1 MYKTAS
7 SLLFVCLLFLCTIS
21 AYAQTVT
28 SFDGIDASQL
38 KNPEWLVDPN
48 GAVGTK
54 QYMEWVT
61 PYYQAYDKV
70 TFAPVW
76 PTPQPGITP
85 FVNNGVTNCNN
96 FNGGDVIILFD
107 RLASRW
113 VLAAHTPGPNY
124 YYCVAISNTDNLAS
138 STLKWYTYAFLLN
151 SFLGKDSQG
160 NVYYPDWGK
169 IATWPDAYYV
179 GIDLGD
185 VDAGYIDVGVM
196 ACALD
201 RINMLIGGTP
211 NTPQCSTAPDPIP
224 GANYLGH
231 SLEPADVEGTTPPPA
246 GTPEYFVSIENPSGT
261 LKTSSSINLWTFAV
275 NWTNPAETNFTQ
287 VPASISVPSFIPGCY
302 NVSSPGNTICVPEP
316 STATTGQSIDSV
328 GDRLM
333 FRFAYRNFGEYES
346 YLVSHTVQVGA
357 GNRTQTGIRWYELRP
372 LKTGDAPSFYQS
384 NTISPDTTTYR
395 FMPSIAQDQNG
406 NAAVGYSVSSAS
418 MHPGISASYWNLNPT
433 ATAPTE
439 ISLYSGAG
447 DEENVYHWGTY
458 SSMTVDPVGGCA
470 FWYVNQYFAQNQTG
484 AEINFNT
491 RISTFSLPG
500 CGSAT
505 LSPSSLA
512 FGVQSDGTTSP
523 TQQILLTN
531 SQSVALNIGSI
542 TFGGANPAS
551 FTQTNDCGTSLVAG
565 GTCAI
570 NAAFAPLGT
579 SSGPFSASLMV
590 NDDAPNSPQTA
601 TLTGTGTS
609 LSTLTLSTTA
619 VNFGNQAY
627 GTSSATTPITVTN
640 TGGTTVTFSSIAITG
655 ASSNFPWSNNCP
667 TNLIAGAGC
676 TIYVSFAPAS
686 AGNFSA
692 TIVLT
697 DNAYGNPQ
705 SISLSGTGVV
715 PVTLST
721 NSILFGTVMTGSSK
735 TAAPITLMNQMSV
748 PLTGITFNTVG
759 AGFSQKN
766 TCGTTLAANTQ
777 CTITVTFA
785 PTTTGT
791 QTGTVS
797 ITDNAP
803 NSPQTISL
811 QGTAVLPVS
820 VTPAAGLAFGVV
832 TVGTSSAAKTLTVTN
847 NQTTAL
853 TINSITFTGA
863 HPGDYSQ
870 TNTCGSSLA
879 AKGKCTIAVTF
890 TPTAT
895 GSRTASINITDSA
908 TNSPQIL
915 PLYGTGH

>member
-7 SLLFVCLLFLCTIS
+7 SLLFVCLLFFCTTS
-21 AYAQTVT
+21 AYAQTVNT
-28 SFDGIDASQL
+28 FEGIDASQL
-38 KNPEWLVDPN
+38 KSPEWLIDPN

-54 QYMEWVT
+54 QYMEWVN

-76 PTPQPGITP
+76 STPQAGTAI
-85 FVNNGVTNCNN
+85 FIANGVTSCNN

-113 VLAAHTPGPNY
+113 VIAAHTAAPDY

-138 STLKWYTYAFLLN
+138 SGLKWYTYAIPLN
-151 SFLGKDSQG
+151 SFLGTNPEG
-160 NVYYPDWGK
+160 VTYYPDWGK

-185 VDAGYIDVGVM
+185 VSAGYIDVGVL

-201 RINMLIGGTP
+201 RTNMLIGGTP
-211 NTPQCSTAPDPIP
+211 NTPQCFTVPDPVVGSP
-224 GANYLGH
+224 DYLAH
-231 SLEPADVEGTTPPPA
+231 SLEPADIDGTTPPPA
-246 GTPEYFVSIENPSGT
+246 GSPEYFVSIENPLNNGAA
-261 LKTSSSINLWTFAV
+261 KTSSSINLWQFHV
-275 NWTNPAETNFTQ
+275 NWTNPADTTFTQ
-287 VPASISVPSFIPGCY
+287 SSIPVPAFTPGCY
-302 NVSSPGNTICVPEP
+302 AVSNPGNTICVPEP
-316 STATTGQSIDSV
+316 STSTTGQYIDSV

-333 FRFAYRNFGEYES
+333 FRLAYRNFGEYES
-346 YLVSHTVQVGA
+346 YLVSHAVQVNA
-357 GNRTQTGIRWYELRP
+357 GNRTQTGIRWYELRGSGA
-372 LKTGDAPSFYQS
+372 LTLYQS
-384 NTISPDTTTYR
+384 GTISPDNTTYR

-406 NAAVGYSVSSAS
+406 NAAVGYSVSSATV
-418 MHPGISASYWNLNPT
+418 HPGISASWWNLT
-433 ATAPTE
+433 DQTAPTE
-439 ISLYSGAG
+439 ISLYSGTG
-447 DEENVYHWGTY
+447 DEENVYHYGTY

-470 FWYVNQYFAQNQTG
+470 FWYINEYFAQNQTG
-484 AEINFNT
+484 SEINWNT

-500 CGSAT
+500 CGFAT
-505 LSPSSLA
+505 LSPTSLA
-512 FGVQSDGTTSP
+512 FGVQSIGTTSP
-523 TQQILLTN
+523 TQPVILSN
-531 SQSVALNIGSI
+531 SQSVALNISSI
-542 TFGGANPAS
+542 SFGGNNPAS
-551 FTQTNDCGTSLVAG
+551 FTQTNDCGSSLAAG
-565 GTCAI
+565 GTCSL
-570 NAAFAPLGT
+570 NVAFAPLGT
-579 SSGPFSASLMV
+579 SSGPFSSTLYVYDNA
-590 NDDAPNSPQTA
+590 ANSPQTA
-601 TLTGTGTS
+601 TLTGTGTT
-609 LSTLTLSTTA
+609 LPTLTLSTTA

-627 GTSSATTPITVTN
+627 GTSSTTTPITVTN
-640 TGGTTVTFSSIAITG
+640 TGATTIAFSSITITG

-692 TIVLT
+692 AIGLAS
-697 DNAYGNPQ
+697 NAYGNPQ

-715 PVTLST
+715 PVALST

-735 TAAPITLMNQMSV
+735 IAAPIKLTNQMSV
-748 PLTGITFNTVG
+748 SLSGITFNTVG
-759 AGFSQKN
+759 AGFSQGN
-766 TCGTTLAANTQ
+766 TCGATLAAGAQ

-791 QTGTVS
+791 LTGTVS
-797 ITDNAP
+797 ITDNAS
-803 NSPQTISL
+803 NSPQTITL

-820 VTPAAGLAFGVV
+820 VAPAAGLAFGVV
-832 TVGTSSAAKTLTVTN
+832 PVGTSSPAKTLTVTN

-879 AKGKCTIAVTF
+879 AKAKCTIAVTF

-895 GSRTASINITDSA
+895 GSRTASLTLADSA

>member
-7 SLLFVCLLFLCTIS
+7 SLLFVYLLSLCTLS
-21 AYAQTVT
+21 AFGQTVT

-76 PTPQPGITP
+76 STPQLGITP
-85 FVNNGVTNCNN
+85 FVNNGVTSCNN

-138 STLKWYTYAFLLN
+138 SSLKWYTYAIFLN
-151 SFLGKDSQG
+151 PFLGKDSQG
-160 NVYYPDWGK
+160 NPYYPDWGK

-201 RINMLIGGTP
+201 RTDMLIGAAAD
-211 NTPQCSTAPDPIP
+211 TPQCFTEPDPV
-224 GANYLGH
+224 GSTNYLEH

-246 GTPEYFVSIENPSGT
+246 GTPEYFVSIENPNGT
-261 LKTSSSINLWTFAV
+261 LKTSSSINLWEFQV
-275 NWTNPAETNFTQ
+275 NWTNPSATTFTQ
-287 VPASISVPSFIPGCY
+287 SSLTVPSFIPGCY

-333 FRFAYRNFGEYES
+333 FRFAYRNFGDYDS
-346 YLVSHTVQVGA
+346 YLVSHTVQESA
-357 GNRTQTGIRWYELRP
+357 GNRTPTGIRWYELRNSA
-372 LKTGDAPSFYQS
+372 APYLNQS
-384 NTISPDTTTYR
+384 GTISPDTTNYR
-395 FMPSIAQDQNG
+395 FMPSIAQDQNA
-406 NAAVGYSVSSAS
+406 NAAVGYSISSAT
-418 MHPGISASYWNLNPT
+418 MHPSISAYYWNLNSNQLTP
-433 ATAPTE
+433 AE
-439 ISLYSGAG
+439 ISLYSGTG

-458 SSMTVDPVGGCA
+458 TSMTVDPVGGCA
-470 FWYVNQYFAQNQTG
+470 FWYVNQYLPQNQTG
-484 AEINFNT
+484 SEISFNT

-531 SQSVALNIGSI
+531 SQTVTLNIGSI

-551 FTQTNDCGTSLVAG
+551 FTQTNDCGTSLTPGA
-565 GTCAI
+565 TCTI
-570 NAAFAPLGT
+570 NVAFAPLGT
-579 SSGPFSASLMV
+579 SSGPFSATLNV
-590 NDDAPNSPQTA
+590 NDDAANSPQTA

-619 VNFGNQAY
+619 VNFPNQAY

-640 TGGTTVTFSSIAITG
+640 TGGTTVTLSIAITG

-667 TNLIAGAGC
+667 ANLTAGAGC

-692 TIVLT
+692 AIGLT
-697 DNAYGNPQ
+697 DNAYGSPQ

-735 TAAPITLMNQMSV
+735 SATPIKLTNQMSV

-759 AGFSQKN
+759 AGFSQLN
-766 TCGTTLAANTQ
+766 TCGTTLAAGAQ

-791 QTGTVS
+791 VTGTVT

-820 VTPAAGLAFGVV
+820 VTPVAGLAFGMV